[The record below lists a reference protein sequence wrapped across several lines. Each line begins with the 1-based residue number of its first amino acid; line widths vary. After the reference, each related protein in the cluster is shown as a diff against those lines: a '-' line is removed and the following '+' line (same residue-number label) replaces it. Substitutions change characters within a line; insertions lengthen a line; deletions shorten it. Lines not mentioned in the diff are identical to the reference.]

1 MSVERLMSRPVVT
14 VELDD
19 DLQEVKRLFES
30 SGFHHLV
37 VVEKKRLVGVVSDR
51 DLLRAISPYLG
62 TAAESARDLA
72 TLNKRVHQIMTRK
85 VHTVPLSAT
94 IHDVVEKLMAH
105 RISCVPVVDDNHR
118 PVGILTWR
126 DILRELSRVRRAR

>member
-85 VHTVPLSAT
+85 VHTVAVSAT